1 MKLKEN
7 VTLFVLDKENKEINE
22 RWRVCVAFQKR
33 QLKRVLCDNVNYDSI
48 LTKIDLNVLI
58 FDFME
63 FLV

>member
-1 MKLKEN
+1 MKGD
-7 VTLFVLDKENKEINE
+7 VFVLRYKK
-22 RWRVCVAFQKR
+22 K
-33 QLKRVLCDNVNYDSI
+33 QLKRVLWDNVNYDSI